1 MGKKICL
8 TEEQREADK
17 VNRLNRKIADGLAAY
32 KNRHGLTQIEM
43 ADILGVGRGSVVKL
57 LSGDG
62 VVAGT
67 TTWMKI
73 IRAAGLRIVEVK
85 EELPQ

>member
-8 TEEQREADK
+8 TEEHREADK

-43 ADILGVGRGSVVKL
+43 ADILGVGRGSIIKL
-57 LSGDG
+57 LAGDG